1 MNRVELIKVIENLEI
16 DYEEFWI
23 LSTSALVLRG
33 LFDSARDLDIAVTQ
47 KGLEQ
52 LKTKYDLK
60 QKTNG
65 WYIVND
71 KVECVLDEKATYKFE
86 KIGKYNLESLPKYFR
101 YLEKSSREK
110 DNIKYEI
117 VKKQLEYNDTSD
129 RKTVEVCSDYGAC
142 GVLKKAQNDNDNI
155 RIAFPLCLSIGNLSD
170 IEKFDR
176 QFLNELGS
184 RYFGIN
190 FKEDI
195 ELIYNEIKKGSKI
208 RIWTSHKS
216 NDDYLLF
223 LYLCDVLKDKL
234 DNIYVVYSD
243 EYNEY
248 CWSLNCMDYLEVRQL
263 FVKEYELSKTEIN
276 EYAKKWQQIRQ
287 VNSELRIIENRQIKN
302 LSFNYYDEEIL
313 LRLKQKGECTIASLI
328 GELMGDL
335 VINDMNDLEYLY
347 LINHLIKKNMIEITE
362 KGDKHSL
369 DKIKTKRFSS

>member
-1 MNRVELIKVIENLEI
+1 M
-16 DYEEFWI
+16 
-23 LSTSALVLRG
+23 
-33 LFDSARDLDIAVTQ
+33 
-47 KGLEQ
+47 
-52 LKTKYDLK
+52 
-60 QKTNG
+60 
-65 WYIVND
+65 
-71 KVECVLDEKATYKFE
+71 
-86 KIGKYNLESLPKYFR
+86 
-101 YLEKSSREK
+101 
-110 DNIKYEI
+110 
-117 VKKQLEYNDTSD
+117 
-129 RKTVEVCSDYGAC
+129 
-142 GVLKKAQNDNDNI
+142 
-155 RIAFPLCLSIGNLSD
+155 SD

-195 ELIYNEIKKGSKI
+195 ELIHNEIKKGSKI

-302 LSFNYYDEEIL
+302 LSFNYYDEKIL

-328 GELMGDL
+328 GELMGNL

-347 LINHLIKKNMIEITE
+347 LIDHLIKKTMIEITE
-362 KGDKHSL
+362 KGDKHLL